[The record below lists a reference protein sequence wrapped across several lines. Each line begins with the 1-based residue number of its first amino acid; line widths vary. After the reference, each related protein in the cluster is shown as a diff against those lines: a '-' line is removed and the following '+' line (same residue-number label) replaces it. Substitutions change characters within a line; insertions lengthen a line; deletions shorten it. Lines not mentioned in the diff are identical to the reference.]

1 MYKVNDYVVYM
12 HETCKILEIKSINDN
27 MYYVLEPIND
37 KSLKIS
43 VPSLNKN
50 IKSVISMD
58 EINNL
63 ISNIPNILVLE
74 DSNKNLDIKYKEL
87 LNNNSYEDLIKIIKT
102 TYLRNMNR
110 LNNKKKISDKDECY
124 FLLAEKYLYSEMSIT
139 LNISIDK
146 VREYIKKKLE
156 S

>member
-50 IKSVISMD
+50 IKNVISMD

-110 LNNKKKISDKDECY
+110 LNNRKKISDKDEYY

-139 LNISIDK
+139 LNISIDE